1 MRNDNVQTIELTCR
15 KWKAMFLWVVGLGI
29 VGVMALLNGAVGFAV
44 FLFIV
49 AAVLN
54 VVRKIGRWWTNG

>member
-1 MRNDNVQTIELTCR
+1 MRNDNVQTIELTCK

-29 VGVMALLNGAVGFAV
+29 IGVMALLSGYVSFAV

>member
-1 MRNDNVQTIELTCR
+1 MRNGDVQMIELTCK
-15 KWKAMFLWVVGLGI
+15 KWKVMLLWVVGLGI
-29 VGVMALLNGAVGFAV
+29 LGVMALLNGAFGFAV

-49 AAVLN
+49 AVVLN